1 MVRMFKSLCIHT
13 EYIYIY
19 YVGAFLLVKRRKDD
33 TVCIKHKQAYYRM
46 LTWETVTRLDLY
58 IKLFQGD
65 KSSFI
70 SLVASPRRK

>member
-1 MVRMFKSLCIHT
+1 MLTTFMVRMFKSLCTCT

-19 YVGAFLLVKRRKDD
+19 YVGAFLLVKSR
-33 TVCIKHKQAYYRM
+33 KQAYYRM

-70 SLVASPRRK
+70 NLVVV